1 MQLKNATHFP
11 HFSKFCDAQ
20 KTPAL
25 RYKFDS
31 TEYEAYIVSAFLVDV
46 HASLVL
52 VGVVVIGVG
61 LHVTEGRG
69 SYQEDVGAKD
79 GR

>member
-1 MQLKNATHFP
+1 MICKKNP
-11 HFSKFCDAQ
+11 DLQ
-20 KTPAL
+20 
-25 RYKFDS
+25 YKFDS
-31 TEYEAYIVSAFLVDV
+31 TEYEAYIVSVFLVDV

-69 SYQEDVGAKD
+69 SYQEDVCVKT

>member
-1 MQLKNATHFP
+1 MICKKNP
-11 HFSKFCDAQ
+11 DLQ
-20 KTPAL
+20 
-25 RYKFDS
+25 YKFDS

-69 SYQEDVGAKD
+69 SYQEDVCVKT

>member
-1 MQLKNATHFP
+1 MICKKNP
-11 HFSKFCDAQ
+11 DLQ
-20 KTPAL
+20 
-25 RYKFDS
+25 YKFDS
-31 TEYEAYIVSAFLVDV
+31 TEYEAYIVSTFLVDI
-46 HASLVL
+46 HASLLL

-69 SYQEDVGAKD
+69 SYQEDVGVKT

>member
-1 MQLKNATHFP
+1 MQKNP
-11 HFSKFCDAQ
+11 D
-20 KTPAL
+20 L

-31 TEYEAYIVSAFLVDV
+31 TEYEAYIVSVLLVDV
-46 HASLVL
+46 HTSLL
-52 VGVVVIGVG
+52 LIGVVVIGVG

-69 SYQEDVGAKD
+69 SYQEDVGAKA

>member
-1 MQLKNATHFP
+1 MLNKIPIFTSFMMCNKKMDTQ
-11 HFSKFCDAQ
+11 
-20 KTPAL
+20 
-25 RYKFDS
+25 YKFDS
-31 TEYEAYIVSAFLVDV
+31 TEYEAYIVSVFLVDV

-61 LHVTEGRG
+61 LHVTEERG
-69 SYQEDVGAKD
+69 SYQEDVGVKT

>member
-1 MQLKNATHFP
+1 MLKKIPIFASFMMCNKKMDT
-11 HFSKFCDAQ
+11 Q
-20 KTPAL
+20 
-25 RYKFDS
+25 YKFDS
-31 TEYEAYIVSAFLVDV
+31 TEYEAYIVSVFLVDV

-69 SYQEDVGAKD
+69 SYQEDVGVKT
-79 GR
+79 GS

>member
-1 MQLKNATHFP
+1 MQKNP
-11 HFSKFCDAQ
+11 D
-20 KTPAL
+20 L

-31 TEYEAYIVSAFLVDV
+31 TEYEAYIVSVFLVDI
-46 HASLVL
+46 HTSLL
-52 VGVVVIGVG
+52 LIGVVIIGVG

-69 SYQEDVGAKD
+69 SYQEDVCVKT

>member
-1 MQLKNATHFP
+1 MMCNKKMDTQ
-11 HFSKFCDAQ
+11 
-20 KTPAL
+20 
-25 RYKFDS
+25 YKFDS
-31 TEYEAYIVSAFLVDV
+31 TEYEAYIVSVFLVDV

-69 SYQEDVGAKD
+69 SYQEDVGVKT